1 MNASSAK
8 RIMNPILSTTA
19 GETEKAATN
28 TNKFLLYHLLKEALH
43 ARNRELDKLHRIHDL
58 TLQLPLL
65 QSSEAPAWQNQNNGN
80 ELDVSETQPRHRHIL
95 HAINNNRYLPL
106 VGSNS
111 LASIE
116 LKTILDVLLERIH
129 AFVPY
134 RAALIRLGDGMQK
147 RPLQTVAWRVCHD
160 GTHDD
165 RTAQSN
171 ERLAEAVL
179 KCMSD
184 STIRNVRQNGYARG
198 STFPLND
205 SIHWR
210 LGIPPHAGRRT
221 LGVLSIFLQVNTSL
235 ESEKIKLLN
244 ILAAQTSRVIQSSL
258 IYDQLKN
265 HLANHGQGEY
275 STGLQKLLNHSGK
288 IHSPF
293 MRKKI
298 RDYREKNIW
307 HTHLAQVDS

>member
-1 MNASSAK
+1 MNTSSAK
-8 RIMNPILSTTA
+8 LILNPILSTTA
-19 GETEKAATN
+19 GEIAEAATN
-28 TNKFLLYHLLKEALH
+28 ANKFLLYHLLKEALH

-65 QSSEAPAWQNQNNGN
+65 QSSEAPAWQIQNNGN
-80 ELDVSETQPRHRHIL
+80 ELDVSETRPGHRHNL
-95 HAINNNRYLPL
+95 HAVNNSRYLPS
-106 VGSNS
+106 VRSNS

-147 RPLQTVAWRVCHD
+147 RPLQTVACRVCHD
-160 GTHDD
+160 GTHDNG
-165 RTAQSN
+165 TAQSY
-171 ERLAEAVL
+171 EMLADAAF
-179 KCMSD
+179 KHRSAFPMGD
-184 STIRNVRQNGYARG
+184 VRQNGYAGRAIFG
-198 STFPLND
+198 IND

-221 LGVLSIFLQVNTSL
+221 LGVLSIFLQANTSL
-235 ESEKIKLLN
+235 ESQKIKLLN
-244 ILAAQTSRVIQSSL
+244 ILAAQTSRVIQSSS

-265 HLANHGQGEY
+265 HLANHGQGKY

-298 RDYREKNIW
+298 RQYRD
-307 HTHLAQVDS
+307 THLAYALGASR